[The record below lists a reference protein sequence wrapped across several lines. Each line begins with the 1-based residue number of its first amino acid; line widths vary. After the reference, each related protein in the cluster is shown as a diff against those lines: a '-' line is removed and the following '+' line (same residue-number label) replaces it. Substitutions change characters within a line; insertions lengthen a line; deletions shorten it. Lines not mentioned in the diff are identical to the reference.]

1 VEEETRQELSA
12 TCIRILQAAGCDESV
27 IAHCCAVADL
37 ALELAHR
44 QPDRVDEELVYQG
57 ALLHDLGRARSQG
70 IDHAVVGGELARE
83 FGLDEKLVRIIE
95 RHIGAGIPAAEA
107 KEVGLP
113 AVDFMPETLEEKIVA
128 HADNLID
135 GWRRTSLEHAIAN
148 LQAKMG
154 EDHPAIERMRAL
166 HREVMGES

>member
-1 VEEETRQELSA
+1 MEEEIQQELRAS
-12 TCIRILQAAGCDESV
+12 CIRLLRTAGCDDRV

-37 ALELAHR
+37 ALEIAHR
-44 QPDRVDEELVYQG
+44 QPDRVDEELVYQA

-70 IDHAVVGGELARE
+70 IDHAVIGGELARRCR
-83 FGLDEKLVRIIE
+83 LDAKVIRIIE

-107 KEVGLP
+107 KHLGLP
-113 AVDFMPETLEEKIVA
+113 AVDFVPETMEEKIVA

-135 GWRRTSLEHAIAN
+135 GLQRTSLEEAIAT

-154 EDHPAIERMRAL
+154 ANHPAIERMRAL
-166 HREVMGES
+166 HREVMGTS